1 MVPIALTIVALVA
14 SMRALDI
21 SFNAINGTILAI
33 AIGLG
38 IDYSVHIVHRFVDE
52 YAERDL
58 YAALHRT
65 VVGTGG
71 ALTGSMLTTVSG
83 VGVLA
88 LALNPAVGV
97 FGLLIALSVLYA
109 YLASMFVLPS
119 VLVLWARLT
128 THGGERA
135 RESRHPEPD
144 RGSDH
149 PVTGE

>member
-1 MVPIALTIVALVA
+1 
-14 SMRALDI
+14 
-21 SFNAINGTILAI
+21 
-33 AIGLG
+33 
-38 IDYSVHIVHRFVDE
+38 VDE

-58 YAALHRT
+58 YTALHRT

-128 THGGERA
+128 DHGSEQAEESARSESVRSADSPAFGE
-135 RESRHPEPD
+135 
-144 RGSDH
+144 
-149 PVTGE
+149 

>member
-1 MVPIALTIVALVA
+1 
-14 SMRALDI
+14 
-21 SFNAINGTILAI
+21 
-33 AIGLG
+33 
-38 IDYSVHIVHRFVDE
+38 
-52 YAERDL
+52 
-58 YAALHRT
+58 
-65 VVGTGG
+65 
-71 ALTGSMLTTVSG
+71 MLTTVSG